1 MNWWLNR
8 HANGYVERVSL
19 TMNVEASLSTG
30 TKAEDFALENRYQR
44 FVWLHVRK
52 LVTQIIRK
60 TDMAAKIG
68 EPEKI
73 IKVLFKETLFQIGF
87 EEIELNVSKNFD
99 KVIFKELCRKCGG
112 PDTLMMLLLLN
123 DPGAVEVIASSFWNH
138 LLREKKQKNNIIYRC
153 FQCHRQG
160 ILYM

>member
-1 MNWWLNR
+1 MVRVFLTLMNWWLNR

-87 EEIELNVSKNFD
+87 EEIELNVSL
-99 KVIFKELCRKCGG
+99 V
-112 PDTLMMLLLLN
+112 TLTKSFSRSC
-123 DPGAVEVIASSFWNH
+123 VESVVVQI
-138 LLREKKQKNNIIYRC
+138 R
-153 FQCHRQG
+153 
-160 ILYM
+160 